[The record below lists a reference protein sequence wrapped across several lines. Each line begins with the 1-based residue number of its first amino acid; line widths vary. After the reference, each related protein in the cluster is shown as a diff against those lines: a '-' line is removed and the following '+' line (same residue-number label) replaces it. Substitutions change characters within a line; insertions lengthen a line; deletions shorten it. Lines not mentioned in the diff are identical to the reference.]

1 MLPRITPRDSNLKM
15 LEINHAMPINY
26 NVLPETIDAVHHFE
40 ACGGHLM
47 LFSPFGL
54 DPLSARPYLSTQRE
68 RVFFDHYPS
77 FAPFFHHLVNSD
89 TSLFCTGIQLFIY
102 VSKSLASL
110 I

>member
-1 MLPRITPRDSNLKM
+1 M

-54 DPLSARPYLSTQRE
+54 DPLSARPDLSTQRE
-68 RVFFDHYPS
+68 RVFLIIILHLHRFFTISLTVTHHYSAQIFSYS
-77 FAPFFHHLVNSD
+77 FM
-89 TSLFCTGIQLFIY
+89 
-102 VSKSLASL
+102 
-110 I
+110 